1 MNIRTYALYQYWR
14 NDLFK
19 SLKLFISMVFAP
31 KYKLEGQC
39 RQCGRCCRNIVFY
52 NENKPITEDDNLEKL
67 IKQDKYLRK
76 FYVSGKN
83 ENGEILFTCKAL
95 GIDNKCKYYWFRS
108 LYCRRYPLVKSLK
121 TGQYLQPEDYCG
133 YKIVPV
139 KSFKD
144 YL

>member
-1 MNIRTYALYQYWR
+1 ML
-14 NDLFK
+14 
-19 SLKLFISMVFAP
+19 FAP
-31 KYKLEGQC
+31 KYRLKGNC
-39 RQCGRCCRNIVFY
+39 KQCGRCCRNIVFY
-52 NENKPITEDDNLEKL
+52 NDNKPITEDDDLNKL
-67 IKQDKYLRK
+67 IKEDRHLIS

-83 ENGEILFTCKAL
+83 EKGEILFTCKAL
-95 GIDNKCKYYWFRS
+95 GIDNKCKYYRFRS

>member
-1 MNIRTYALYQYWR
+1 M
-14 NDLFK
+14 FK
-19 SLKLFISMVFAP
+19 SLKLFISMVFTP
-31 KYKLEGQC
+31 KYKLKGNC
-39 RQCGRCCRNIVFY
+39 KQCGRCCRNIVFY
-52 NENKPITEDDNLEKL
+52 NDNKPITEDDDLEKL
-67 IKQDKYLRK
+67 IKQDKQLRK

-83 ENGEILFTCKAL
+83 EKGELLFTCKSL
-95 GIDNKCKYYWFRS
+95 GEDNKCRHYWFRS

>member
-1 MNIRTYALYQYWR
+1 MNIKIKDLYLCWR
-14 NDLFK
+14 NNLFK

-31 KYKLEGQC
+31 KYRLKGNC
-39 RQCGRCCRNIVFY
+39 KQCGRCCRNIVFY
-52 NENKPITEDDNLEKL
+52 NDNKPITEDDDLEKL
-67 IKQDKYLRK
+67 IKEDRHLIS

-83 ENGEILFTCKAL
+83 EKGELLFTCKSL
-95 GIDNKCKYYWFRS
+95 GEDNKCRHYWFRS

>member
-19 SLKLFISMVFAP
+19 SLKLFISMVFTS

-39 RQCGRCCRNIVFY
+39 KQCGRCCRNIVFY
-52 NENKPITEDDNLEKL
+52 NDNRPITEDDDLNKL
-67 IKQDKYLRK
+67 IKEDRHLIS

-83 ENGEILFTCKAL
+83 EKGELLFTCKSL
-95 GIDNKCKYYWFRS
+95 GEDNKCRHYWFRS

>member
-14 NDLFK
+14 NNLFK
-19 SLKLFISMVFAP
+19 NIKLLISMLFAP
-31 KYKLEGQC
+31 KYRLKGQC

-52 NENKPITEDDNLEKL
+52 NDNKPITEDDDLNKL
-67 IKQDKYLRK
+67 IKEDRHLIS

-83 ENGEILFTCKAL
+83 EKGELLFTCKSI
-95 GIDNKCKYYWFRS
+95 GEDNKCRHYWFRS

>member
-14 NDLFK
+14 NNLFK

-95 GIDNKCKYYWFRS
+95 GIDNKCKYYRFRS

>member
-1 MNIRTYALYQYWR
+1 MFKNI
-14 NDLFK
+14 
-19 SLKLFISMVFAP
+19 KLLISMLFAP
-31 KYKLEGQC
+31 KYRLKGQC

-52 NENKPITEDDNLEKL
+52 NDNKPITEDDDLNKL
-67 IKQDKYLRK
+67 IKEDRHLIS

-83 ENGEILFTCKAL
+83 EKGELLFTCKSI
-95 GIDNKCKYYWFRS
+95 GEDNKCRHYWFRS

>member
-52 NENKPITEDDNLEKL
+52 NDNKPITEDDDLNKL
-67 IKQDKYLRK
+67 IKEDRHLIS

-83 ENGEILFTCKAL
+83 EKGELLFTCKSL
-95 GIDNKCKYYWFRS
+95 GEDNKCRYYWFRS

>member
-1 MNIRTYALYQYWR
+1 MNIKIKDLYLCWR

-52 NENKPITEDDNLEKL
+52 NDNKPITEDDDLNKL
-67 IKQDKYLRK
+67 IKEDRHLIS

-83 ENGEILFTCKAL
+83 EKGELLFTCKSL
-95 GIDNKCKYYWFRS
+95 GEDNKCRHYWFRS

-121 TGQYLQPEDYCG
+121 TGEYLQTEDYCG
-133 YKIVPV
+133 YEIVSE
-139 KSFKD
+139 KEFKD

>member
-1 MNIRTYALYQYWR
+1 MNIKVNDLYQYWR
-14 NDLFK
+14 NNLFK
-19 SLKLFISMVFAP
+19 SIKLFMNMVFAP

-52 NENKPITEDDNLEKL
+52 SENKPITELDDLDSL
-67 IKQDKYLRK
+67 TKQDKHLRN
-76 FYVSGKN
+76 FYVSDKT
-83 ENGEILFTCKAL
+83 ENGELLFTCKSL
-95 GIDNKCKYYWFRS
+95 DKDNKCKYYWFRS

-139 KSFKD
+139 KSFND

>member
-14 NDLFK
+14 NNLFK
-19 SLKLFISMVFAP
+19 NIKLLISMLFAP
-31 KYKLEGQC
+31 KYRLKGNC
-39 RQCGRCCRNIVFY
+39 KQCGRCCRNIVFY
-52 NENKPITEDDNLEKL
+52 NDNKPITKDDDLNKL
-67 IKQDKYLRK
+67 IKEDRHLIS

-83 ENGEILFTCKAL
+83 EKGELLFTCKSL
-95 GIDNKCKYYWFRS
+95 GEDNKCRHYWFRS

>member
-19 SLKLFISMVFAP
+19 SLKLFISMVFTS

-39 RQCGRCCRNIVFY
+39 KQCGRCCRNIVFY
-52 NENKPITEDDNLEKL
+52 NDNRPITEDDDLNKL
-67 IKQDKYLRK
+67 IKEVRHLIS

-83 ENGEILFTCKAL
+83 EKGELLFTCKSL
-95 GIDNKCKYYWFRS
+95 GEDNKCRHYWFRS

>member
-1 MNIRTYALYQYWR
+1 MNIRTYALYLCWR
-14 NDLFK
+14 NNLFK
-19 SLKLFISMVFAP
+19 SLKLFISMVFPP

-52 NENKPITEDDNLEKL
+52 NENKPITEDDDLNKL
-67 IKQDKYLRK
+67 IKEDRHLIS

-83 ENGEILFTCKAL
+83 EKGELLFTCKSL
-95 GIDNKCKYYWFRS
+95 GEDNKCRHYWFRS

>member
-19 SLKLFISMVFAP
+19 SLKLFISMVFTP

-52 NENKPITEDDNLEKL
+52 NDNRPITEDDDLEKL
-67 IKQDKYLRK
+67 IKEDKHLRK

-83 ENGEILFTCKAL
+83 EKGELLFTCKSL
-95 GIDNKCKYYWFRS
+95 GEDNKCRHYWFRS
-108 LYCRRYPLVKSLK
+108 LYCRRYPLVKSFK